1 MGVVPPSPFAVRLP
15 ACPAGRCGSIG
26 AMTESAPLR
35 RAPGTHCALVAVKP
49 LESAK
54 SRLSSLPTGVRR
66 ALAGAFL
73 ADSLAAWQGSLGTV
87 FVVGPIEQLRA
98 QTANLPTPVELVRDP
113 QTGLNDAF
121 LAAAKA
127 AGHAGFTSVVA
138 SVADLPALTSAV
150 CDQVVSAAGRHRRSY
165 LPDHTGMGTTM
176 LFGSV
181 AELDPRF
188 ENGSAGRH
196 RLSGAADLTAPD
208 VGPEA
213 ATSWPGAR
221 HDVDEP
227 EDLRQVLRLGVGP
240 QTARVIAASGLD

>member
-1 MGVVPPSPFAVRLP
+1 
-15 ACPAGRCGSIG
+15 
-26 AMTESAPLR
+26 MTAPAPLR
-35 RAPGTHCALVAVKP
+35 RAPGTLCALVAVKP

-54 SRLSSLPTGVRR
+54 SRLSALPAGVRR

-73 ADSLAAWQGSLGTV
+73 ADALAAWQGSLGTV

-98 QTANLPTPVELVRDP
+98 QTAHLPTPVELVRDP

-150 CDQVVSAAGRHRRSY
+150 CDQVVAAGTQHRRSF

-176 LFGSV
+176 LFGPV

-196 RLSGAADLTAPD
+196 RLSGAVDLTDPD
-208 VGPEA
+208 AAGEA
-213 ATSWPGAR
+213 AARWPGAR

-240 QTARVIAASGLD
+240 QTARVVAAHELS